1 MRRAFLYAVIF
12 FSVIGCSAGSSG
24 TIQGYAEGEFIRVAS
39 PIAGRLDRLAVQ
51 RGATIKAGE
60 PLFVLER
67 ESEEAAVREA
77 EGRLRRA
84 EALLENI
91 KKGGRPTEMEALES
105 QRAQAEAALSLATA
119 NLSRVEKLF
128 ADGLVSRE
136 RLDEARTTRDR
147 EKDRVAE
154 LAALVE
160 TGRLGGRE
168 DEIRAAQAE
177 AKSARAAADQARWRL
192 GQKSVESP
200 AGGVVTETY
209 FTPGEWVPAGSPVVE
224 ILPPGNIKVRFFV
237 PEPRLGSLRIAQPV
251 EFHCD
256 GCGTTVPGTISY
268 ISPRPEYTPPVLY
281 SKENRHKL
289 VFLIEAVPSPDG
301 AARLHP
307 GQPVDVTLK

>member
-1 MRRAFLYAVIF
+1 MRRAFPFAILSAL
-12 FSVIGCSAGSSG
+12 IGCSANTPG
-24 TIQGYAEGEFIRVAS
+24 TIQGYAEGEFVRVAS
-39 PIAGRLDRLAVQ
+39 PIAGRLSTLAVQ
-51 RGATIKAGE
+51 RGVTVKAGT
-60 PLFVLER
+60 PLFALER
-67 ESEEAAVREA
+67 ESEQAAVREA
-77 EGRLRRA
+77 EERLRRA
-84 EALLENI
+84 EALLENL
-91 KKGGRPTEMEALES
+91 KKGRRPTEMEALES
-105 QRAQAEAALSLATA
+105 QRAQADAALALAAA
-119 NLSRVEKLF
+119 NFARAEKLF
-128 ADGLVSRE
+128 SGGLVSRE
-136 RLDEARTTRDR
+136 QLDEARMARDR

-168 DEIRAAQAE
+168 DEIRAARAE
-177 AKSARAAADQARWRL
+177 AHAARAAADQARWRL

-200 AGGVVTETY
+200 AGGVVTETFY
-209 FTPGEWVPAGSPVVE
+209 TPGEWVPSGSPVVE

-237 PEPRLGSLRIAQPV
+237 PEPGMGSLRIGQPV

-256 GCGTTVPGTISY
+256 GCGATVPGHISF

-289 VFLIEAVPSPDG
+289 VFLIEAAPSPDG